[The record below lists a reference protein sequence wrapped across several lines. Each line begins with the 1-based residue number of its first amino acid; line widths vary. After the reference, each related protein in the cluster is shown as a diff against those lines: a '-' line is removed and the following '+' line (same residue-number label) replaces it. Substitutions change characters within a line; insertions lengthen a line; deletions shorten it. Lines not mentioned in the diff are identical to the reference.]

1 MIKMGMGEEYMGNLK
16 GVKAPEQKIVPDYP
30 QICRVQ
36 TGIKQYQLLFHGES
50 GGKYILMASI
60 AGAA

>member
-1 MIKMGMGEEYMGNLK
+1 MGNLK

-30 QICRVQ
+30 QIRRVQ
-36 TGIKQYQLLFHGES
+36 SGIKQYQLLFHGES